1 MAERVY
7 EATLERRYAASR
19 PIVWGL
25 VSDTNRWDR
34 ASGLA
39 AGRYGWREHEG
50 QRLRVGTAK
59 ELGFAIEWIEPPYE
73 WVEGRFVHGERRFL
87 KGPVT
92 RGGFHAKLHDA
103 EGGGTW
109 VKAVAYVAG
118 DGPHMALLGPFMR
131 SKFRRALRRYLDG
144 LGEVMAALPS
154 PSAAENGAAQEHR
167 GAAKDSGSAALLA
180 RNLIAIRPYDALTQG
195 PRSPTAESELDHR
208 AMRLRDKGLARELVE
223 RLVRTLAERPDEE
236 VAQMRPFELASRWGV
251 DRRDL
256 LRVFLHATRA
266 GLVDLR
272 WQINCPVCRV
282 AAQVVGALAD
292 VTGKVHCAA
301 CNIGY
306 GVDFA
311 KHVEAVFQ
319 CHPAIRAVETS
330 VFCASSPSF
339 LPHVIAQLAVQP
351 GKTRTELTDLGEGN
365 FHLRLLAGGSTAD
378 IELDAASS
386 LRVSLGHGE
395 LRAEAVS
402 SGEPSLLTL
411 QSSAQKPAVLL
422 LERGGFDSD
431 AVLGSVIATF
441 PDFVDLFATEAP
453 ATGVELSIAY
463 LALLFSDLTGSTA
476 LYERVG
482 DARAFAIVQEHFRDM
497 TDAVVELRGAVV
509 KTMGDAVMATFPSA
523 VDAVAAAVL
532 MIERC
537 RERHGELGLGA
548 KLGVAAGPC
557 LAVRANDRLD
567 FFGTTVNLA
576 ARLQAK
582 AHGGQ
587 IVVTEELATHPD
599 IRARI
604 ASFPQA
610 PLKATLKGI
619 STEQHLIAIDVPER
633 AASKEASGGERGAV
647 GSGGGRTQS

>member
-1 MAERVY
+1 MAGRVY
-7 EATLERRYAASR
+7 EASLERRYAASR

-39 AGRYGWREHEG
+39 PGHYGWREHEG
-50 QRLRVGTAK
+50 QRVRVGNAE

-87 KGPVT
+87 KGPVG
-92 RGGFHAKLHDA
+92 RGGFRARLRDA

-109 VKAVAYVAG
+109 VTAVAYIAG
-118 DGPHMALLGPFMR
+118 DGPLMPVLGPFMR
-131 SKFRRALRRYLDG
+131 MKFRGALGRYLDG
-144 LGEVMAALPS
+144 LGEVMRVIPAS
-154 PSAAENGAAQEHR
+154 SAKATDQ
-167 GAAKDSGSAALLA
+167 GSATLLA
-180 RNLIAIRPYDALTQG
+180 RNLIAARPYDPITQG
-195 PRSPTAESELDHR
+195 VRTPTAQSELRHR
-208 AMRLRDKGLARELVE
+208 AQRMRDKGLPSELVD
-223 RLVRTLAERPDEE
+223 RLTLMLADRPDEE

-319 CHPAIRAVETS
+319 CHPAIRKVETS
-330 VFCASSPSF
+330 VFCASSPAF
-339 LPHVIAQLAVQP
+339 LPHVIAQLAVEP
-351 GKTRTELTDLGEGN
+351 GKRRAEPTDLAPGAY
-365 FHLRLLAGGSTAD
+365 HLRLLSGAVSTD
-378 IELDAASS
+378 VEIDAPSS
-386 LRVSLGHGE
+386 LSVSIAPNE
-395 LRAEAVS
+395 LHAESIGRADVALPPRSSDEGAPLEATPQLV
-402 SGEPSLLTL
+402 L
-411 QSSAQKPAVLL
+411 QSKSEKTAVVLV
-422 LERGGFDSD
+422 ERAGFDSG

-441 PDFVDLFATEAP
+441 PDFLDLFATEAP
-453 ATGVELSIAY
+453 ATGVELSIAH

-482 DARAFAIVQEHFRDM
+482 DARAFAIVQEHFHDM
-497 TDAVVELRGAVV
+497 TEAVVACRGAVV
-509 KTMGDAVMATFPSA
+509 KTMGDAVMATFTSP
-523 VDAVAAAVL
+523 VDALDAAIR

-537 RERHGELGLGA
+537 RARHGGLGLGA
-548 KLGVAAGPC
+548 KLGIAAGPC
-557 LAVRANDRLD
+557 LAVRANDRID
-567 FFGTTVNLA
+567 FFGTTVNMA

-582 AHGGQ
+582 AEGGQ
-587 IVVTEELATHPD
+587 IVVTEELAAHPD
-599 IRARI
+599 IRDRI
-604 ASFPQA
+604 GPFPQA

-619 STEQHLIAIDVPER
+619 SAEQHLIAIDVLPP
-633 AASKEASGGERGAV
+633 S
-647 GSGGGRTQS
+647 

>member
-1 MAERVY
+1 MAGRVY
-7 EATLERRYAASR
+7 ETSLERRFAASR

-34 ASGLA
+34 AGGLTP
-39 AGRYGWREHEG
+39 GRYSWREHEG
-50 QRLRVGTAK
+50 QRVRVGNAE

-73 WVEGRFVHGERRFL
+73 WIEGRFVHGERRFL
-87 KGPVT
+87 KGPVA
-92 RGGFHAKLHDA
+92 RGGFHARLRDA

-109 VKAVAYVAG
+109 VTAVAYVAG
-118 DGPHMALLGPFMR
+118 DGALMPVLGPFMR
-131 SKFRRALRRYLDG
+131 MKFRAALAKYLDG
-144 LGEVMAALPS
+144 LAEVMSALPAAS
-154 PSAAENGAAQEHR
+154 PATANDQ
-167 GAAKDSGSAALLA
+167 GSAAILA
-180 RNLIAIRPYDALTQG
+180 RNLIASRPYDTLTQG
-195 PRSPTAESELDHR
+195 PRSRTADTELRHR
-208 AMRLRDKGLARELVE
+208 AARLTGKGLSPSLVE
-223 RLVRTLAERPDEE
+223 RLTMTLSERPDEE

-251 DRRDL
+251 DRREL

-306 GVDFA
+306 GVDFG

-319 CHPAIRAVETS
+319 CHPSIRTVETS

-339 LPHVIAQLAVQP
+339 LPHVIAQLSVAS
-351 GKTRTELTDLGEGN
+351 GATRTEPVDLGAGAL
-365 FHLRLLAGGSTAD
+365 HLRLLSGGVTAD
-378 IELDAASS
+378 VELDERSS
-386 LRVSLGHGE
+386 LRVAIAKESLI
-395 LRAEAVS
+395 AEAVALAKD
-402 SGEPSLLTL
+402 ETTPAQPVLTL
-411 QSSAQKPAVLL
+411 QSSSPRPAVVLV
-422 LERGGFDSD
+422 ERGGFDSG

-441 PDFVDLFATEAP
+441 PDFLDLFATEAP
-453 ATGVELSIAY
+453 ATGVELSIAH

-497 TDAVVELRGAVV
+497 TEVVVAHRGAVV
-509 KTMGDAVMATFPSA
+509 KTMGDAVMATFTSPVDA
-523 VDAVAAAVL
+523 VDAAIRMV
-532 MIERC
+532 ERC
-537 RERHGELGLGA
+537 RERHGDLGLGA

-557 LAVRANDRLD
+557 LAVRANDRID
-567 FFGTTVNLA
+567 FFGTTVNMA

-582 AHGGQ
+582 AEGGQ
-587 IVVTEELATHPD
+587 IVVTEDLAAHPD
-599 IRARI
+599 VRTRI
-604 ASFPQA
+604 AAFRRA

-619 STEQHLIAIDVPER
+619 AAEQHLVAIDVPPAAT
-633 AASKEASGGERGAV
+633 AASRYN
-647 GSGGGRTQS
+647 QHP

>member
-1 MAERVY
+1 MAERIY
-7 EATLERRYAASR
+7 EASLERRYAATRS
-19 PIVWGL
+19 IVWGL

-34 ASGLA
+34 ASGLTP
-39 AGRYGWREHEG
+39 GRYTWQEHEG
-50 QRLRVGTAK
+50 QRVRVGTAK

-87 KGPVT
+87 QGPVG
-92 RGGFHAKLHDA
+92 RGGFRARLRDA

-109 VKAVAYVAG
+109 LTAVAYVAG
-118 DGPHMALLGPFMR
+118 DGPLMPLLGPFMR
-131 SKFRRALRRYLDG
+131 MKFRGALGRYLDG
-144 LGEVMAALPS
+144 LGHAMSGWSAS
-154 PSAAENGAAQEHR
+154 SAASAG
-167 GAAKDSGSAALLA
+167 DPGSATLLA
-180 RNLIAIRPYDALTQG
+180 RSLMAARPYDALTQG
-195 PRSPTAESELDHR
+195 PRSPTAGGELQRR
-208 AMRLRDKGLARELVE
+208 AARLADKGLSSELVD
-223 RLVRTLAERPDEE
+223 RLTTALAERPDEE
-236 VAQMRPFELASRWGV
+236 IAQMRPFELAARWGV
-251 DRRDL
+251 DRREL

-306 GVDFA
+306 GVDFG

-319 CHPAIRAVETS
+319 CHPAIRTVETS

-339 LPHVIAQLAVQP
+339 LPHVVAQLAISP
-351 GKTRTELTDLGEGN
+351 GKTRSEPSDLAAGA
-365 FHLRLLAGGSTAD
+365 FHLRLLTGGASTD
-378 IELDAASS
+378 LELGDASS
-386 LRVSLGHGE
+386 LVVSVTPNE
-395 LRAEAVS
+395 LRAKAVATS
-402 SGEPSLLTL
+402 AAPASAATLTL
-411 QSSAQKPAVLL
+411 DSSSETPAVVLV
-422 LERGGFDSD
+422 ERGGFDSA
-431 AVLGSVIATF
+431 AVLGSTIATL

-453 ATGVELSIAY
+453 ATGVELSIAH

-497 TDAVVELRGAVV
+497 TEAVVEHRGAVV
-509 KTMGDAVMATFPSA
+509 KTMGDAVMASFVSS
-523 VDAVAAAVL
+523 VDAVAAAIR
-532 MIERC
+532 MIEHC
-537 RERHGELGLGA
+537 RDRHGALGLGA

-582 AHGGQ
+582 AEGGQ
-587 IVVTEELATHPD
+587 IVVTEDLAAHPD
-599 IRARI
+599 VRARVDGY
-604 ASFPQA
+604 PKT

-619 STEQHLIAIDVPER
+619 SAEQHLVAIDVLPRPSER
-633 AASKEASGGERGAV
+633 A
-647 GSGGGRTQS
+647 

>member
-7 EATLERRYAASR
+7 EASLERLYAAPR

-34 ASGLA
+34 ASGLTP
-39 AGRYGWREHEG
+39 GRYAWREHEG
-50 QRLRVGTAK
+50 ERVRVGTAK
-59 ELGFAIEWIEPPYE
+59 ELGFDIEWIEPPYE

-87 KGPVT
+87 KGPVG
-92 RGGFHAKLHDA
+92 RGGFRARLRDA
-103 EGGGTW
+103 DGGGTW
-109 VKAVAYVAG
+109 VIAVAYVAG
-118 DGPHMALLGPFMR
+118 SGALMPLLGPFMR
-131 SKFRRALRRYLDG
+131 AKFRGALGRYLDG
-144 LGEVMAALPS
+144 LGEVMNGLS
-154 PSAAENGAAQEHR
+154 PTQSEA
-167 GAAKDSGSAALLA
+167 DPGSAALLA
-180 RNLIAIRPYDALTQG
+180 RNLIADRPYDPLTQG
-195 PRSPTAESELDHR
+195 PRSPTAASELDRR
-208 AMRLRDKGLARELVE
+208 AARLDGKGLVPDLVARL
-223 RLVRTLAERPDEE
+223 TKMLAERPDEE
-236 VAQMRPFELASRWGV
+236 IAQMRPFELATRWGV

-272 WQINCPVCRV
+272 WQVNCPVCRV

-319 CHPAIRAVETS
+319 CHPAIRTVETS

-339 LPHVIAQLAVQP
+339 LPHVIAQLSVAP
-351 GKTRTELTDLGEGN
+351 GERRSEPIDLAPGSL
-365 FHLRLLAGGSTAD
+365 HLRLLAGGETTDVDLGEKRS
-378 IELDAASS
+378 LD
-386 LRVSLGHGE
+386 VSVAPDA
-395 LRAEAVS
+395 LRAETKTSAEAAV
-402 SGEPSLLTL
+402 TL
-411 QSSAQKPAVLL
+411 QSSRKKSAVVLV
-422 LERGGFDSD
+422 ERGGEGSG
-431 AVLGSVIATF
+431 AVLGSTIATF
-441 PDFVDLFATEAP
+441 PDFLDLFAAEAP
-453 ATGVELSIAY
+453 ATGVELSIAH

-497 TDAVVELRGAVV
+497 TDAVTEHRGAVV
-509 KTMGDAVMATFPSA
+509 KTMGDAVMASFTSP
-523 VDAVAAAVL
+523 VDAVKAAKR

-557 LAVRANDRLD
+557 LAVRANERLD
-567 FFGTTVNLA
+567 FFGTTVNMA

-582 AHGGQ
+582 ADGGQ
-587 IVVTEELATHPD
+587 IVITEELATHPD
-599 IRARI
+599 IGALLAGLPR
-604 ASFPQA
+604 A

-619 STEQHLIAIDVPER
+619 SAEQNLLAIDVVT
-633 AASKEASGGERGAV
+633 K
-647 GSGGGRTQS
+647 

>member
-1 MAERVY
+1 MAERIY
-7 EATLERRYAASR
+7 EASLERRYAATR

-34 ASGLA
+34 ASGLTP
-39 AGRYGWREHEG
+39 GHYSWQEHGG
-50 QRLRVGTAK
+50 QRVRVGTAK

-87 KGPVT
+87 RGPVG
-92 RGGFHAKLHDA
+92 RGGFHARLRDA
-103 EGGGTW
+103 DGGGTW
-109 VKAVAYVAG
+109 VTAVAYVAG
-118 DGPHMALLGPFMR
+118 DGPLMPILGPFMR
-131 SKFRRALRRYLDG
+131 MKFRGALGRYLDG
-144 LGEVMAALPS
+144 LGDVMRGW
-154 PSAAENGAAQEHR
+154 SAQTTASAGGE
-167 GAAKDSGSAALLA
+167 GSAAVLA
-180 RNLIAIRPYDALTQG
+180 RNLMAARPYDVLMQG
-195 PRSPTAESELDHR
+195 PRSPTAGAELQRR
-208 AMRLRDKGLARELVE
+208 AARLADKGLPGELVD
-223 RLVRTLAERPDEE
+223 RLTTALAERPDEE
-236 VAQMRPFELASRWGV
+236 IAQMRPFELAARWGV
-251 DRRDL
+251 DRREL

-306 GVDFA
+306 GVDFG

-319 CHPAIRAVETS
+319 CHPAIRTVETS

-339 LPHVIAQLAVQP
+339 LPHVVAQLSVSP
-351 GKTRTELTDLGEGN
+351 GTTRSEPSDLAPGT
-365 FHLRLLAGGSTAD
+365 FHLRLLTGGASTD
-378 IELDAASS
+378 LELGDASS
-386 LRVSLGHGE
+386 LVVSITPNE
-395 LRAEAVS
+395 LRAESVAAAS
-402 SGEPSLLTL
+402 AATLTL
-411 QSSAQKPAVLL
+411 GSSAEKPAVVLV
-422 LERGGFDSD
+422 ERGGFDSA
-431 AVLGSVIATF
+431 AVLGSTIATL

-453 ATGVELSIAY
+453 ATGVELSIAH

-497 TDAVVELRGAVV
+497 TDAVVEHRGAVV
-509 KTMGDAVMATFPSA
+509 KTMGDAVMASFTSS
-523 VDAVAAAVL
+523 VDAVAAAIR
-532 MIERC
+532 MIEHC
-537 RERHGELGLGA
+537 RDRHGALGLGA

-582 AHGGQ
+582 AEGGQ
-587 IVVTEELATHPD
+587 IVVTEDLAAHPD
-599 IRARI
+599 VRARVDVY
-604 ASFPQA
+604 AKT

-619 STEQHLIAIDVPER
+619 SAEQHLIAIDVLPRPSER
-633 AASKEASGGERGAV
+633 A
-647 GSGGGRTQS
+647 

>member
-1 MAERVY
+1 LFQVGGREESACASVFRELIASFQMAGRVY
-7 EATLERRYAASR
+7 EASLERRYAASR

-39 AGRYGWREHEG
+39 PGRYSWREHDG
-50 QRLRVGTAK
+50 QRVRVGNAE
-59 ELGFAIEWIEPPYE
+59 ELGFSLEWIEPPYE

-87 KGPVT
+87 RGPVG
-92 RGGFHAKLHDA
+92 RGGFHARLRDA
-103 EGGGTW
+103 EGSGTW
-109 VKAVAYVAG
+109 VTAVAYVAG
-118 DGPHMALLGPFMR
+118 DGPLMPLVGPFMR
-131 SKFRRALRRYLDG
+131 MKFRSALRKYLDG
-144 LGEVMAALPS
+144 LAGIMTALPTVS
-154 PSAAENGAAQEHR
+154 PATATDR
-167 GAAKDSGSAALLA
+167 GSATVLA
-180 RNLIAIRPYDALTQG
+180 RDLIAARPYDVLTQG
-195 PRSPTAESELDHR
+195 PRSPTAEGELQHR
-208 AMRLRDKGLARELVE
+208 ASRLQGKGLSSELVE
-223 RLVRTLAERPDEE
+223 RLTKTLAERPDEE

-251 DRRDL
+251 DRREL

-319 CHPAIRAVETS
+319 CHPSLRVVETS
-330 VFCASSPSF
+330 VFCASSPAF
-339 LPHVIAQLAVQP
+339 LPHVVAQLAILP
-351 GKTRTELTDLGEGN
+351 GKTRTEPADLAPGA
-365 FHLRLLAGGSTAD
+365 FHLRLLSGDGTAD
-378 IELDAASS
+378 VELADSSS
-386 LRVSLGHGE
+386 LRVSVAPRE

-402 SGEPSLLTL
+402 TGAPPTLTL
-411 QSSAQKPAVLL
+411 ESSSEKTAVLL
-422 LERGGFDSD
+422 LERALFDSD
-431 AVLGSVIATF
+431 AVLGSVMATF
-441 PDFVDLFATEAP
+441 PDFLDLFATEAP
-453 ATGVELSIAY
+453 ATGVELSIAH

-482 DARAFAIVQEHFRDM
+482 DARAFAIVQEHFREM
-497 TDAVVELRGAVV
+497 TEAVSEHRGAVV
-509 KTMGDAVMATFPSA
+509 KTMGDAVMASFTSPA
-523 VDAVAAAVL
+523 DAVAAAIL

-537 RERHGELGLGA
+537 RARHGELGLGA

-557 LAVRANDRLD
+557 LAVRANDRID

-582 AHGGQ
+582 AAGGQ
-587 IVVTEELATHPD
+587 IVVTEELAAHPE
-599 IRARI
+599 ICARI
-604 ASFPQA
+604 AAFPRT

-619 STEQHLIAIDVPER
+619 AMEQHLIAIDVPPK
-633 AASKEASGGERGAV
+633 S
-647 GSGGGRTQS
+647 

>member
-1 MAERVY
+1 MTERVY

-39 AGRYGWREHEG
+39 PGRYAWREHEG
-50 QRLRVGTAK
+50 QRVRVGTAK

-73 WVEGRFVHGERRFL
+73 WVEGYFIHGERRFL
-87 KGPVT
+87 KGPVR
-92 RGGFHAKLHDA
+92 RGGFHARLRDA
-103 EGGGTW
+103 EGGHTS

-131 SKFRRALRRYLDG
+131 AKFRGALRRYLDG
-144 LGEVMAALPS
+144 LGEVMTALPA
-154 PSAAENGAAQEHR
+154 SATAASETPPR
-167 GAAKDSGSAALLA
+167 GPPAAALLA
-180 RNLIAIRPYDALTQG
+180 RNLIAARPYDALTQG
-195 PRSPTAESELDHR
+195 PRSPTTLGELEHR
-208 AMRLRDKGLARELVE
+208 AMRMQGKGLSRDLVE
-223 RLVRTLAERPDEE
+223 RLTKTLAERPDEE

-251 DRRDL
+251 DRREL

-319 CHPAIRAVETS
+319 CHPAIRTVETS

-339 LPHVIAQLAVQP
+339 LPHVIAQLAIYP
-351 GKTRTELTDLGEGN
+351 GKTRTELADLGEGS
-365 FHLRLLAGGSTAD
+365 FHMRLLSGSHTAD
-378 IELDAASS
+378 IELSDASALHVSVGPSELRAESLPSDAASS
-386 LRVSLGHGE
+386 L
-395 LRAEAVS
+395 
-402 SGEPSLLTL
+402 TL
-411 QSSAQKPAVLL
+411 ESSADRAAVLL
-422 LERGGFDSD
+422 LERGGFDAD
-431 AVLGSVIATF
+431 AVFGSVIATF
-441 PDFVDLFATEAP
+441 PDFIDLFATEAP
-453 ATGVELSIAY
+453 ATGVELSIAH

-497 TDAVVELRGAVV
+497 IDVVVERGGAVV

-523 VDAVAAAVL
+523 VDAVAAAIV
-532 MIERC
+532 MIDRC
-537 RERHGELGLGA
+537 RERHGALGLGA

-557 LAVRANDRLD
+557 LAVRANERLD

-582 AHGGQ
+582 AEGGQ
-587 IVVTEELATHPD
+587 IVVTEELAAHPD
-599 IRARI
+599 IRAKI

-610 PLKATLKGI
+610 PLKAALKGI
-619 STEQHLIAIDVPER
+619 STEQHLIAIDVLSRASPETALAQTPR
-633 AASKEASGGERGAV
+633 
-647 GSGGGRTQS
+647 